1 MRLLL
6 IAEDEIKIQFLY
18 SRLSQSGN
26 VIDRVKNIS
35 QAESF
40 LNATHYC
47 ATIMLNPTDQCLST
61 MSQWHN
67 KNSNFA
73 LISLI
78 ESRDVNERVKCFNLG
93 LNDCIDFPV
102 DIQEL
107 SARIHAAVRRNCAL
121 APSILKHSNIV
132 YNTSLR
138 EVKVNGEEVRLTP
151 RELSLLEVFMMNKER
166 ILSRRYLEDKLCSW
180 DEVIGSNVIEVHI
193 SSLRKKLGKSVI
205 KTLSGQGYRLV

>member
-6 IAEDEIKIQFLY
+6 IGENEIKMQFLC
-18 SRLSQSGN
+18 SGLNKSGN
-26 VIDRVKNIS
+26 IIDRVKNIS
-35 QAESF
+35 QAEAF

-47 ATIMLNPTDQCLST
+47 AIIILNPTDQCLST
-61 MSQWHN
+61 TSQWHN
-67 KNSNFA
+67 KNSKFA

-78 ESRDVNERVKCFNLG
+78 ESREANERVKCFNLG

-102 DIQEL
+102 DIEEL
-107 SARIHAAVRRNCAL
+107 NARIHAAVRRNCAL
-121 APSILKHSNIV
+121 APSILRHSNII
-132 YNTSLR
+132 YNTSSR
-138 EVKVNGEEVRLTP
+138 EVKVNGEEVGLTP

-180 DEVIGSNVIEVHI
+180 GEVIGSNVIEVHI
-193 SSLRKKLGKSVI
+193 SSLRKKLGKGII